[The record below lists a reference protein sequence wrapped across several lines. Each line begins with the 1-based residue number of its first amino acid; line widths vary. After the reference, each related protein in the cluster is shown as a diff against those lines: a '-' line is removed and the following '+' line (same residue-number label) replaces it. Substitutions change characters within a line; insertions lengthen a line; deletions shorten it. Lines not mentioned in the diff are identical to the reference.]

1 MLIVVGTDIGLL
13 MNFINTDIDISTAAT
28 IVRGFRIMRIF
39 RLLKSAKGIRIIL
52 DTLVNI
58 MP

>member
-39 RLLKSAKGIRIIL
+39 PLLKSAKGIRIIL